1 MSVTLLK
8 SVSHSQHY
16 SQSTSRVTSISE
28 TEMNIRIPLCNV
40 WYLKGLSE
48 KDALTEKKKKKK
60 KVQNTWKT
68 IVILE
73 ILNAVM

>member
-48 KDALTEKKKKKK
+48 KDALTEK
-60 KVQNTWKT
+60 VQNTWKT